1 VKSPTPDEL
10 RKLIDEALA
19 EIEETEHNVIALFE
33 DLGGPDLATRLLT
46 YYERAE
52 EASRLRPLKQL
63 GGDSRHNDAQSSPKQ
78 ELP

>member
-1 VKSPTPDEL
+1 MNPPTPDEL

-33 DLGGPDLATRLLT
+33 DIGGPDLATRLLT

-52 EASRLRPLKQL
+52 KQQRLKVLKQ
-63 GGDSRHNDAQSSPKQ
+63 GAPSEPSIGPP
-78 ELP
+78 ETP

>member
-33 DLGGPDLATRLLT
+33 DIGGPDLATGLLT

-52 EASRLRPLKQL
+52 KQQRLRV
-63 GGDSRHNDAQSSPKQ
+63 PK
-78 ELP
+78 LPGEDG